1 MAYAITTTVT
11 ASGLWSLVTLVS
23 GDSGEKMI
31 FFSNIQL
38 VQLQIYLTFALAPLK
53 EKKENKN

>member
-31 FFSNIQL
+31 FFFKYTIGTTADLLDIRPSA
-38 VQLQIYLTFALAPLK
+38 FKRK
-53 EKKENKN
+53 ERE